1 MNKLYWAKVKADAK
15 VPQKRY
21 EDAGYD
27 LYPCFE
33 EDYMVIEPHETKLVP
48 LGVAS
53 AFDSEF
59 VMILKERGST
69 GTKGIAQRSGVID
82 SGYRGEYMA
91 PVTNLNTKRVVI
103 KKQDVE
109 YKEDAIIYPYEKA
122 ICQGVLLRMPQLEN
136 LSGHLANL
144 AYGQINI
151 IFSYT
156 TDRNRCLTIFR
167 NRNFKKL
174 SRSYFTHI
182 CHTECIFCLCM
193 LHDFFYLR

>member
-1 MNKLYWAKVKADAK
+1 MNKLYWAKVKEGAK
-15 VPQKRY
+15 IPSKRV

-33 EDYMVIEPHETKLVP
+33 EDYLEIAPHETKLVP

-91 PVTNLNTKRVVI
+91 PITNLNTRPLVI
-103 KKQDVE
+103 KKENVE
-109 YKEDAIIYPYEKA
+109 YTKDAIVYPYEKA
-122 ICQGVLLRMPQLEN
+122 ICQGVLLRMPQLECEEIG
-136 LSGHLANL
+136 LDELQAISSERMAGKLGSSG
-144 AYGQINI
+144 
-151 IFSYT
+151 
-156 TDRNRCLTIFR
+156 
-167 NRNFKKL
+167 K
-174 SRSYFTHI
+174 
-182 CHTECIFCLCM
+182 
-193 LHDFFYLR
+193 

>member
-33 EDYMVIEPHETKLVP
+33 EDYMVIEPHETK
-48 LGVAS
+48 
-53 AFDSEF
+53 F

-109 YKEDAIIYPYEKA
+109 YNEEAIIYPYEKA
-122 ICQGVLLRMPQLEN
+122 ICQGVLLRMPQLESEEISFEE
-136 LSGHLANL
+136 LQSMESERMAGKLGSSG
-144 AYGQINI
+144 
-151 IFSYT
+151 
-156 TDRNRCLTIFR
+156 
-167 NRNFKKL
+167 K
-174 SRSYFTHI
+174 
-182 CHTECIFCLCM
+182 
-193 LHDFFYLR
+193 

>member
-1 MNKLYWAKVKADAK
+1 MNKLYWAKVKPEAK

-27 LYPCFE
+27 LYPCFD

-53 AFDSEF
+53 AFDPEF

-103 KKQDVE
+103 KKQAVE

-122 ICQGVLLRMPQLEN
+122 ICQGVLLRMPQLESEEVSFEK
-136 LSGHLANL
+136 LQSMESERMAGKLGSSG
-144 AYGQINI
+144 
-151 IFSYT
+151 
-156 TDRNRCLTIFR
+156 
-167 NRNFKKL
+167 K
-174 SRSYFTHI
+174 
-182 CHTECIFCLCM
+182 
-193 LHDFFYLR
+193 

>member
-53 AFDSEF
+53 AFDPEF

-122 ICQGVLLRMPQLEN
+122 ICQGVLL
-136 LSGHLANL
+136 LSL
-144 AYGQINI
+144 I
-151 IFSYT
+151 
-156 TDRNRCLTIFR
+156 
-167 NRNFKKL
+167 
-174 SRSYFTHI
+174 HI
-182 CHTECIFCLCM
+182 SEPT
-193 LHDFFYLR
+193 RP